1 MNQDANPKTMTG
13 DESVFAGAKVFRFR
27 NPAAQG
33 ARPAE
38 AERVLP
44 DSLLEAAANEI
55 AQWEG
60 FAETPLHSLSGLAG
74 ECGVGAVYY
83 KDESGR
89 FGLGSFKALGGAYAL
104 LCALAERIGASV
116 EEVREGRRRASAEK
130 ILAVAATDGN
140 HGRAVAWGARRF
152 GCGCRIFIHAEV
164 SENRAEAMRKHG
176 AEIVR
181 VNGDY
186 DESLRRARDEAE
198 RDGRILVSDFSSEGD
213 DMTTRRVMAGYA
225 TLSAE
230 ARRQMDSP
238 PTHVFVPVGVGG
250 LAAAVMADFW
260 RANAG
265 ARPRFVVVESERADC
280 AFQSAVNGAP
290 TATEIKSETVM
301 AGLSCG
307 EVSAPAWTI
316 VSRGAD
322 DFVAIPDELVAPTM
336 RRAFVGGNGNPSVV
350 AGECSAAGWAV
361 LLAAARQPELFRGLM
376 LDSESRVLLIG
387 TEGATDPDIYRRMTG
402 AGLDSL

>member
-1 MNQDANPKTMTG
+1 MKFRPLQ
-13 DESVFAGAKVFRFR
+13 SVFADAKVSRFR
-27 NPAAQG
+27 NPAARV

-38 AERVLP
+38 AEGVLSG
-44 DSLLEAAANEI
+44 SLLEAAADEI

-60 FAETPLHSLSGLAG
+60 FAETPLVSLSGLAR

-104 LCALAERIGASV
+104 LCALAESVGAPVS
-116 EEVREGRRRASAEK
+116 EVREGRRCADAGG
-130 ILAVAATDGN
+130 IVAVAATDGN

-152 GCGCRIFIHAEV
+152 GCGCRIFIHAGV
-164 SENRAEAMRKHG
+164 SENRAEAMREQG

-181 VNGDY
+181 VDGDY
-186 DESLRRARDEAE
+186 DESLRQARVESE
-198 RDGRILVSDFSSEGD
+198 KEGRILVSDFSSDAD
-213 DMTTRRVMAGYA
+213 DITTRRVMAGYA
-225 TLSAE
+225 MLSAE
-230 ARRQMDSP
+230 ARGQMGSP
-238 PTHVFVPVGVGG
+238 PTHVFVPAGVGG

-260 RANAG
+260 RANPEG
-265 ARPRFVVVESERADC
+265 RPRFVVVESERADC

-290 TATEIKSETVM
+290 TAVEVESETVM

-307 EVSAPAWTI
+307 EVSVPAWTI

-322 DFVAIPDELVAPTM
+322 DFVSIPDELVAPTM
-336 RRAFVGGNGNPSVV
+336 RRAGAGTNGDPPVV

-361 LLAAARQPELFRGLM
+361 LLAAAGQPELFRGLA
-376 LDSESRVLLIG
+376 LDSQSRVLLIG
-387 TEGATDPDIYRRMTG
+387 TEGATDPEIYRRMTG
-402 AGLDSL
+402 ADSDSL